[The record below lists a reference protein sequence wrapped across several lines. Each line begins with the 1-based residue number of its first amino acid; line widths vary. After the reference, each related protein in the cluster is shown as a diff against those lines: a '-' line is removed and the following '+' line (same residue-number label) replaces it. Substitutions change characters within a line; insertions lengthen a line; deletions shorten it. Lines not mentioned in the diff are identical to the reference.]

1 MSYLKKDDRRRG
13 ELFRQW
19 REEEPGS
26 SSVWA
31 SDESLAPVASKLERG
46 SVRAS
51 SQTPPAGRRKRR
63 SGK

>member
-19 REEEPGS
+19 SEEEPGS

-31 SDESLAPVASKLERG
+31 SDEPLAPTDTKPERG

-51 SQTPPAGRRKRR
+51 AQTPPAGRRKRR
-63 SGK
+63 SEK